1 MKRLAA
7 CVGIF
12 KAVKFR
18 GIAKYQ
24 FRFPLDDPTRL
35 ISLATRIVAE
45 VSLSVQLALYITL
58 CPALALYER
67 PQ

>member
-24 FRFPLDDPTRL
+24 SRFPQDDPTQL

-45 VSLSVQLALYITL
+45 VSLPVQ
-58 CPALALYER
+58 
-67 PQ
+67 

>member
-7 CVGIF
+7 CVGVF

-24 FRFPLDDPTRL
+24 SRLPQVGPTYL
-35 ISLATRIVAE
+35 ISLATRIVAD
-45 VSLSVQLALYITL
+45 VSLPVQ
-58 CPALALYER
+58 
-67 PQ
+67 

>member
-7 CVGIF
+7 WVGVF

-18 GIAKYQ
+18 GVAKYQ
-24 FRFPLDDPTRL
+24 SRFPYVGTTSL

-45 VSLSVQLALYITL
+45 VSLPVQ
-58 CPALALYER
+58 
-67 PQ
+67 

>member
-1 MKRLAA
+1 MRRLAA

-24 FRFPLDDPTRL
+24 SRFPQDEPTQL

-45 VSLSVQLALYITL
+45 VSLPVQ
-58 CPALALYER
+58 
-67 PQ
+67 